1 MTADIVEYT
10 GKRKRNWAPYI
21 LLLPSLLFLLFF
33 FATPMFNAFVLAFQ
47 DTSGAWSLESIE
59 TMVTDANF
67 TRAISATLT
76 LVIIVIPIQLALA
89 MAMALVVNKRLKGT
103 SLWLYVYVLPLAISE
118 LAAGIVWVSIFTQKG
133 WLNSILETLGI
144 VERGIIWQ
152 SAESYWT
159 LIGIIVVAEMWRA
172 TSIMMIILV
181 AGLQSIPDEYTEAAE
196 VYGATLWQRVR
207 RVILP
212 MLRPSLQVA
221 LILRIILAIQ
231 VFATA
236 IALAGTGL
244 TVMSQQTLEWANDID
259 NDNVAA
265 AWAGLMLLMSIFATI
280 GVLWLLP
287 VRDEQQ
293 V

>member
-1 MTADIVEYT
+1 MTASTVEYT

-21 LLLPSLLFLLFF
+21 LLVPSLLFLLLF
-33 FATPMFNAFVLAFQ
+33 FATPMFNSFVLAFQ
-47 DTSGAWSLESIE
+47 TPDGVWSLESIQ
-59 TMVTDANF
+59 TMVDDVSF
-67 TRAISATLT
+67 WPAIKATLT
-76 LVIIVIPIQLALA
+76 LVIIVIPFQLALA

-103 SLWLYVYVLPLAISE
+103 SLWLYIYVLPLAISE

-144 VERGIIWQ
+144 IERGIIWQ

-181 AGLQSIPDEYTEAAE
+181 AGLQSIPDEYLEAAE
-196 VYGATLWQRVR
+196 VYGASLWQRVR

-231 VFATA
+231 IFATA
-236 IALAGTGL
+236 VALAGTGL

-265 AWAGLMLLMSIFATI
+265 AWAALMLLMSIIATI

-287 VRDEQQ
+287 VKDEQQ